1 MSQALKVMKCSFGHR
16 LTEMEKSV
24 SESIDVVVVLSLI
37 IDGKGVGKG
46 GATIVVLTCICFF
59 S

>member
-46 GATIVVLTCICFF
+46 GGLLL
-59 S
+59 